1 MKLDQ
6 IEITHFEKGMVESME
21 LGQSF
26 NNQYSAPVVK
36 YLENLTPNMIQGALV
51 KRLNYTTFGLVGATT
66 TSEGPIPQ
74 SDQYSNNIYLDYA
87 GKRYIQGYWPH
98 KYIRVPDPTDPDFR
112 IYVHMLT
119 GQEVQQDPLYSSL
132 LSRHLSMNLVGME
145 RFDMRNPVA
154 GNVYVAM
161 LRDDIT
167 IEGQRYATT
176 SINGYYYSKAL
187 TNKAS
192 SGEGWL
198 NPLYDPEYFELQGNQ
213 FVGVPF
219 GRKGSRVNGI
229 AQDWIV
235 VGQALYIVS
244 IPGKENKLLPALP
257 VYRWSPIA
265 TNETTKISSVFS
277 VSPTNRTYYLISA
290 DTGIACN
297 SITLLTPYAE
307 GPVKNH
313 PQYKGQSDVS
323 FSENTVDV
331 TESIDFD
338 GVKNTVDILWW
349 QTNKL
354 PKLKGITNETIQ
366 DVLTTSTP
374 ATQRLK
380 DMQAEWHTVDTA
392 SPDVDAAYVVKGTN
406 GSLIRVPAMTPLS
419 QSGIKSPV
427 TYYETLLPE
436 LTGMTMEKTGSGN
449 DRDMLI
455 GHLRVYDSCPHPTN
469 GINTYYAGHLGQE
482 DPDHF
487 PHYGRFDNLENLEWL
502 LTSHHRRHRARI
514 KDPTLGPDSPWLW
527 RAVMTNKASSPLE
540 YWFSVKQGGVV
551 RYHKIVPHYFR
562 HAHKDVNRCTYV
574 NWLTEV
580 GLVTG
585 GNVSKTLLF
594 RMKHNYGDDW
604 IQSLFLSASKDIEPN
619 KKRVLN
625 YAKIDAPRIWNPGD
639 KIPYMLTAVL
649 DGVEYVVKQ
658 DTYVVDYG
666 NASASIVDKP
676 TNKAYF
682 AYSNIM
688 AFEGGQ
694 QWSLTDPDIVL
705 PETDQESL
713 INQFPFVCFSLR
725 FNIPQGDDLF
735 QHIPQGISSFK
746 LYVSNPDPA
755 TSSFFYTEGSEW
767 AVDIYRRPLVKDSVS
782 RAYGLVK
789 EFLVRE
795 DLDLQKDGTETD
807 FAGFGIANQGTTSVA
822 HGKWSKFPNPE
833 PFIQQEIGSPQLSN
847 SGGSGFYYIP
857 YKYSEFSKE
866 LTPDFYLW
874 DYASGPALTDNL
886 RNLSVSWDG
895 IGARCIT
902 QVSNRIVIG
911 GTIDKDG
918 SEEIGRIRAS
928 AVQGT
933 TMLNTVFAEL
943 DALDVSSTPIY
954 ALLNFRN
961 DLWVFSRNS
970 IVRINPSNPY
980 DMATWQIIDTVTG
993 QGIQNR
999 KHVVQTPTGIF
1010 FANTTGLW
1018 FANGSEIKNVS
1029 LPVTQSYK
1037 MLYDQYNAE
1046 WQGYN
1051 KYTLMPHMGAYNDSF
1066 ELSYSPQNNEVVLS
1080 ARAYRSSDNLA
1091 DVPGNGNIDLQ
1102 MRYSIDLDNWYVVSV
1117 DLPPGRYLN
1126 QTFAHSA
1133 YGRVRFIDSDG
1144 KLVMPILYD
1153 RSLAWAKQSNG
1164 YYDDM
1169 TLAYLYDRIE
1179 GLMFPQNSQFFQ
1191 MLTYAWRTWYAGWVT
1206 LHEIGDGL
1214 DDYLLRQVMV
1224 EAVPI
1229 EHTPFQLQTGMGAP
1243 QITWR
1248 DPKLFIQYRN
1258 RENRNWTNAPEL
1270 APVPFP
1276 TDAGTYDLVELN
1288 SRLVAN
1294 PDIYWSHLNMPIS
1307 RAFSRESL
1315 VLNTPL
1321 DSKFRRLEATFVT
1334 TSLSYLKG
1342 FRFKFAKFIR
1352 KTFG

>member
-36 YLENLTPNMIQGALV
+36 YLENLTPNLIQGALV
-51 KRLNYTTFGLVGATT
+51 KRLNYTTFSLLGTT
-66 TSEGPIPQ
+66 TSTEGLLPQ

-98 KYIRVPDPTDPDFR
+98 KYIRVPDPLDQDFR

-119 GQEVQQDPLYSSL
+119 GEEVQSDPLYGSL
-132 LSRHLSMNLVGME
+132 LSRHLSLNLVGME

-167 IEGQRYATT
+167 IDGQRYTTT

-187 TNKAS
+187 TGKAS

-219 GRKGSRVNGI
+219 TQKGRRVNGI
-229 AQDWIV
+229 VQDWVV
-235 VGQALYIVS
+235 VGQVLYLVS
-244 IPGKENKLLPALP
+244 VPDKVHATLSAQP
-257 VYRWSPIA
+257 VYRWSPVTDA
-265 TNETTKISSVFS
+265 KEAPSVFFGGL
-277 VSPTNRTYYLISA
+277 TNRTHYK
-290 DTGIACN
+290 
-297 SITLLTPYAE
+297 LTSESDIKTRHTAIMSPFGFGDYRY
-307 GPVKNH
+307 H
-313 PQYKGQSDVS
+313 PQYRGNSNLLLSDTTRDKA
-323 FSENTVDV
+323 EI
-331 TESIDFD
+331 IDFD
-338 GVKNTVDILWW
+338 GIKSSVDVVWW

-354 PKLKGITNETIQ
+354 PDMKDMAGKTLDLPYLSMKSNNEQDPDRVRRMVANLKQINIMENSVS
-366 DVLTTSTP
+366 DNRRRVLTSEGKAISANNLPSRKNPGKLTP
-374 ATQRLK
+374 VEYWYVQMFEVEKKNNDWHFVEYDSVPIGGQTVGYYSEQVEPGETLPYLGDPAFFYIYQGMSIYSGLRTQPDSTQRFAKVYFGANNYKQTTYIKLQSVVYIEYF
-380 DMQAEWHTVDTA
+380 DDIDTLVEMQTGEEF
-392 SPDVDAAYVVKGTN
+392 K
-406 GSLIRVPAMTPLS
+406 LS
-419 QSGIKSPV
+419 QRRMTRPLYSSWFRVLFASRFPITKNGQPS
-427 TYYETLLPE
+427 YSLLPDYKKADFPR
-436 LTGMTMEKTGSGN
+436 LWQTGSQ
-449 DRDMLI
+449 I
-455 GHLRVYDSCPHPTN
+455 PY
-469 GINTYYAGHLGQE
+469 
-482 DPDHF
+482 
-487 PHYGRFDNLENLEWL
+487 L
-502 LTSHHRRHRARI
+502 LT
-514 KDPTLGPDSPWLW
+514 
-527 RAVMTNKASSPLE
+527 VM
-540 YWFSVKQGGVV
+540 
-551 RYHKIVPHYFR
+551 
-562 HAHKDVNRCTYV
+562 
-574 NWLTEV
+574 
-580 GLVTG
+580 
-585 GNVSKTLLF
+585 
-594 RMKHNYGDDW
+594 
-604 IQSLFLSASKDIEPN
+604 
-619 KKRVLN
+619 
-625 YAKIDAPRIWNPGD
+625 
-639 KIPYMLTAVL
+639 L
-649 DGVEYVVKQ
+649 DGVEFVVLQ
-658 DTYVVDYG
+658 DVYTVADSDMVAELNETSFVTQPLYLPNMDFSPLSAIVRNVTDTT
-666 NASASIVDKP
+666 NTEFDDFAQASRSP
-676 TNKAYF
+676 
-682 AYSNIM
+682 
-688 AFEGGQ
+688 
-694 QWSLTDPDIVL
+694 L
-705 PETDQESL
+705 
-713 INQFPFVCFSLR
+713 VCFTLR
-725 FNIPQGDDLF
+725 INLPHTQSIWDLVPQGVT
-735 QHIPQGISSFK
+735 SFK
-746 LYVSNPDPA
+746 LYVSMPNPA
-755 TSSFFYTEGSEW
+755 TSGFFDASGDWAQSKTGEDPSPGCYTLPQ
-767 AVDIYRRPLVKDSVS
+767 VTDKVS
-782 RAYGLVK
+782 RAYSLVK
-789 EFLVRE
+789 EFLIKE
-795 DLDLQKDGTETD
+795 DKALQTD
-807 FAGFGIANQGTTSVA
+807 GIADDFYSYNFGDQGWKSVA
-822 HGKWSKFPNPE
+822 HGKWVKFPNPE
-833 PFIQQEIGSPQLSN
+833 PFVGQETNIPQLIDF
-847 SGGSGFYYIP
+847 GGSGYYYIP
-857 YKYSEFSKE
+857 YSRSEFG
-866 LTPDFYLW
+866 LNPTPDFYLW

-886 RNLSVSWDG
+886 RTLSVGWDG

-911 GTIDKDG
+911 GTIDKDNT
-918 SEEIGRIRAS
+918 EEIGRIRAS

-970 IVRINPSNPY
+970 IVRINPTNPY
-980 DMATWQIIDTVTG
+980 DMATWQIIDTITG

-999 KHVVQTPTGIF
+999 KHVTQTPTGIF
-1010 FANTTGLW
+1010 FANSTGLW

-1029 LPVTQSYK
+1029 LPVLQSYK
-1037 MLYDQYNAE
+1037 MLYDQNSAE

-1080 ARAYRSSDNLA
+1080 ARAYRSADNLA

-1102 MRYSIDLDNWYVVSV
+1102 MRYSIDLDNWYIVSV

-1126 QTFAHSA
+1126 QTFAHSV

-1144 KLVMPILYD
+1144 KLAMPILYD
-1153 RSLAWAKQSNG
+1153 RSLTWAKQSNG

-1169 TLAYLYDRIE
+1169 MMPYLYDRISA
-1179 GLMFPQNSQFFQ
+1179 LMFPESSQLFQ

-1214 DDYLLRQVMV
+1214 DDYLLRQVIV

-1229 EHTPFQLQTGMGAP
+1229 EHSPFQLQPGLGAP
-1243 QITWR
+1243 DITWR

-1258 RENRNWTNAPEL
+1258 RENRNWANALEL
-1270 APVPFP
+1270 APEPFP